1 MRVSYH
7 DLSIMVLQSDH
18 DTTNKH
24 RDVLFKM
31 VNGLYGQYIENHS
44 LLMEVC
50 PNIVKNTFMR
60 GVDALWDRYL

>member
-18 DTTNKH
+18 DTTNKR

-31 VNGLYGQYIENHS
+31 VNDLYGQYIENHS

>member
-31 VNGLYGQYIENHS
+31 VKDLYGQYIENHS
-44 LLMEVC
+44 LLMEIC

-60 GVDALWDRYL
+60 GVCILYILYP

>member
-1 MRVSYH
+1 
-7 DLSIMVLQSDH
+7 MVLQSDH

-31 VNGLYGQYIENHS
+31 VNDLYGQYIENHS